1 MGDFPASR
9 ARPHRV
15 LASQTPGALTF
26 GEVNR
31 AALLAAAEA
40 LADLLQEAEE
50 ENAHDPESVRAQRG
64 GELRLLRTI
73 QHWVVPEM
81 LKRVAG

>member
-1 MGDFPASR
+1 
-9 ARPHRV
+9 
-15 LASQTPGALTF
+15 LTF
-26 GEVNR
+26 GEVKR
-31 AALLAAAEA
+31 AALLAAAVA

-73 QHWVVPEM
+73 QHWVVLEM